1 MLDSVTKKRIDTL
14 RQILVG
20 KLPDP
25 KSQVEQ
31 ITNGLIYKFMNDMDE
46 ESISMGGKST
56 YFSGK
61 YQKYSWKNLLDTKTS
76 GIEKLSLYSE
86 AIEQMYNNENLPELF
101 REIFKNSFLPF
112 KDPSTLN
119 MFLKEINEFHY
130 SNSEKLGDAFEYLL
144 SFMGSQGDAGQ
155 FRTPRHII
163 DFIVEIVNPQKNET
177 ILDPACGTAGFLIS
191 SYKHILNQNT
201 KKNLGDGLT
210 ASDRKKIGDNLNG
223 YDISPDM
230 VKMSLVNMY
239 LHKFTNPKI
248 NEYDT
253 LSSED
258 RWNEY
263 YDVILANPPFFS
275 PKGGIMPHNRFGV
288 KSTKAEIL
296 FVDYINEHLKP
307 KGRAGIIIPE
317 GIIFQN
323 NIAYSQLR
331 KALVEKSL
339 IGVISLP
346 AGVFQPYSAVKTNI
360 LILDKKLAKTKK
372 TIFFSKV
379 NNDGFSLST
388 QRNPIKEN
396 DLSNSLKNYKKYLNT
411 EDDKFE
417 NSIDSFLLEKEKIL
431 KNTDISFNKEI
442 YIDFKKN
449 ENSEI
454 KLVNINEF
462 AFFQEGPGV
471 RSSQY
476 TQEGVPL
483 INVRNVRDGYLDLD
497 KTKFISKEIT
507 ENKWKHFSIN
517 ENDILFTTSGTIGRC
532 AIVKKE
538 DLPLSLNTSVVRF
551 KSLDEKKLKNKF
563 LFWVLRSQ
571 NFKNNILKFQ
581 TGSAQQN
588 VGPSHIKKL
597 SIPLP
602 QISTQNQLVVEL
614 DGYQK
619 IIDGC
624 KQVIENY
631 KPSIDI
637 DPNWESAEIGE
648 VTELIKRGITPNYTE
663 ENGTIILNQRCIR
676 NHSVLYEF
684 SRKHNCIE
692 KKISNEKYLKNG
704 DVLVNST
711 GVGTLGRV
719 AQYFGEDDKITADS
733 HLTIVRPKKN
743 IFFNEFF
750 GICMIMVENIISTS
764 GEGSSGQIELSREK
778 LSKIKIYF
786 PKSLDKQKEISKN
799 IKFQREIIDGNN
811 LLIETFN
818 KKIED
823 KINKIWSS

>member
-1 MLDSVTKKRIDTL
+1 MLDDVTKKRINTL

-25 KSQVEQ
+25 KAQVEQ

-191 SYKHILNQNT
+191 SYKHILKQNT

-210 ASDRKKIGDNLNG
+210 TSDRKKIGENLNG

-288 KSTKAEIL
+288 KSTKAEVL

-307 KGRAGIIIPE
+307 NGRAGIIVPE
-317 GIIFQN
+317 GIIFQGG
-323 NIAYSQLR
+323 IAYKQLR
-331 KALVEKSL
+331 KKLIETSL

-346 AGVFQPYSAVKTNI
+346 AGVFQPYSGVKTSI
-360 LILDKKLAKTKK
+360 LILDKEKNKK
-372 TIFFSKV
+372 NNEIFFINIK
-379 NNDGFSLST
+379 NDGFDLT
-388 QRNPIKEN
+388 ANRKKIEEN
-396 DLSNSLKNYKKYLNT
+396 DLPNIVQLIKNNETSKLENVTKEEIFKNDCSLNYSSYKNDEIINSNYKLVFLKDYADLKRGT
-411 EDDKFE
+411 
-417 NSIDSFLLEKEKIL
+417 SITKKDVKDGNIPVIAGGQKPAYFHNKSNRGPSCITISSSGAYAGYIAFHSNPIFASDSFTIET
-431 KNTDISFNKEI
+431 N
-442 YIDFKKN
+442 
-449 ENSEI
+449 NS
-454 KLVNINEF
+454 N
-462 AFFQEGPGV
+462 
-471 RSSQY
+471 
-476 TQEGVPL
+476 
-483 INVRNVRDGYLDLD
+483 
-497 KTKFISKEIT
+497 
-507 ENKWKHFSIN
+507 
-517 ENDILFTTSGTIGRC
+517 
-532 AIVKKE
+532 
-538 DLPLSLNTSVVRF
+538 LNQ
-551 KSLDEKKLKNKF
+551 KF
-563 LFWVLRSQ
+563 LFYL
-571 NFKNNILKFQ
+571 LKSKQELIYSFQ
-581 TGSAQQN
+581 TGGGQPHVYA
-588 VGPSHIKKL
+588 KDFDKFK
-597 SIPLP
+597 IPLP
-602 QISTQNQLVVEL
+602 VIETQNQIVDEL
-614 DGYQK
+614 DSYQK

-624 KQVIENY
+624 RQVIENY

-637 DPNWESAEIGE
+637 DPSWEMIELGNLLDITRGGSPRPINKFITKDANGVNWIKISDATKSGKYIYETKEKITKEGVKHSRQVQEGDFILSNSMSVGRPYIMKTNGCIHDGWLLLKKKNSNITDDYLYYILSSQNIYNQFKSLSRGGVVNNLNKEIVHKVQIPLPE
-648 VTELIKRGITPNYTE
+648 MKIQNKIVEFLEEERKIIINNEILIKSFY
-663 ENGTIILNQRCIR
+663 
-676 NHSVLYEF
+676 
-684 SRKHNCIE
+684 
-692 KKISNEKYLKNG
+692 KKIN
-704 DVLVNST
+704 
-711 GVGTLGRV
+711 R
-719 AQYFGEDDKITADS
+719 KI
-733 HLTIVRPKKN
+733 
-743 IFFNEFF
+743 
-750 GICMIMVENIISTS
+750 
-764 GEGSSGQIELSREK
+764 SS
-778 LSKIKIYF
+778 
-786 PKSLDKQKEISKN
+786 
-799 IKFQREIIDGNN
+799 
-811 LLIETFN
+811 
-818 KKIED
+818 
-823 KINKIWSS
+823 IWSI

>member
-1 MLDSVTKKRIDTL
+1 MLDGITKKRIDTL

-25 KSQVEQ
+25 KAQVEQ

-46 ESISMGGKST
+46 ESVSMGGKST

-191 SYKHILNQNT
+191 SYKHILKQNT
-201 KKNLGDGLT
+201 KKNLGDVLT
-210 ASDRKKIGDNLNG
+210 ASDRKKIGENLNG

-288 KSTKAEIL
+288 KSTKAEVL

-307 KGRAGIIIPE
+307 NGRAGIIVPE

-323 NIAYSQLR
+323 GNVYKQLR
-331 KALVEKSL
+331 KRLVEVSL
-339 IGVISLP
+339 VGVISLP
-346 AGVFQPYSAVKTNI
+346 AGVFQPYSGVKTSV
-360 LILDKKLAKTKK
+360 LILDKEKSKINRSI
-372 TIFFSKV
+372 IFCKV
-379 NNDGFSLST
+379 NNDGFDLGSS
-388 QRNPIKEN
+388 RKEIKEN
-396 DLSNSLKNYKKYLNT
+396 DLPIIIESFIKNKLDNPLVVKI
-411 EDDKFE
+411 
-417 NSIDSFLLEKEKIL
+417 SKEKIN
-431 KNTDISFNKEI
+431 KEDYSFNLTQYIESQNINSLYNIININDLVEFKKGEI
-442 YIDFKKN
+442 ITKKTSENGNIPVIAGGKKVSYYHSKSNRNGFTITISSSGDAGYISCHNQPIFVSDAFTIKSISKNLSDKFLYYILKSKQKMIYQMQKGVAQQHVYPRDFKN
-449 ENSEI
+449 FNIPVPPIEI
-454 KLVNINEF
+454 
-462 AFFQEGPGV
+462 
-471 RSSQY
+471 
-476 TQEGVPL
+476 
-483 INVRNVRDGYLDLD
+483 
-497 KTKFISKEIT
+497 
-507 ENKWKHFSIN
+507 
-517 ENDILFTTSGTIGRC
+517 
-532 AIVKKE
+532 
-538 DLPLSLNTSVVRF
+538 
-551 KSLDEKKLKNKF
+551 
-563 LFWVLRSQ
+563 
-571 NFKNNILKFQ
+571 
-581 TGSAQQN
+581 
-588 VGPSHIKKL
+588 
-597 SIPLP
+597 
-602 QISTQNQLVVEL
+602 QNQIVEEL

-619 IIDGC
+619 VIDGC
-624 KQVIENY
+624 RQVIENY

-637 DPNWESAEIGE
+637 DPSWEMIELGSICDVKGGKRLPKGE
-648 VTELIKRGITPNYTE
+648 SFENNITKYPYIRVVDFEKYSINIKNIKYISEKIFQIIKNYVISSDDIFISIA
-663 ENGTIILNQRCIR
+663 GTIGLVGR
-676 NHSVLYEF
+676 VPVEF
-684 SRKHNCIE
+684 SGANLTENAAKLVLKDTTKISIDYLMFILGSSFVQNQIKNKTYAVGVPKLALERI
-692 KKISNEKYLKNG
+692 KKI
-704 DVLVNST
+704 
-711 GVGTLGRV
+711 
-719 AQYFGEDDKITADS
+719 KIPVYPVS
-733 HLTIVRPKKN
+733 IQKN
-743 IFFNEFF
+743 I
-750 GICMIMVENIISTS
+750 VENIKQDLSA
-764 GEGSSGQIELSREK
+764 IENNQRLLEK
-778 LSKIKIYF
+778 NQTTI
-786 PKSLDKQKEISKN
+786 N
-799 IKFQREIIDGNN
+799 
-811 LLIETFN
+811 
-818 KKIED
+818 
-823 KINKIWSS
+823 NKIDNIWSR